1 MAKKKNRNT
10 KGKIVSAAWDLFY
23 RQGYENT
30 TVEEIIEESGT
41 SRGSFYHYFD
51 GKDALLSSLSYL
63 FDDKYEEL
71 LETLDTDRNAFD
83 ILMYLNRELFGMIER
98 TVSVEL
104 LAQMYAAQLTTKG
117 EKHLL
122 DRSRVYFRLL
132 KKIVRQGAERGEFRP
147 GLAQEEIVRAFAM
160 WERAQLYDWCLCGG
174 DYSLVAYAEKMTP
187 LFLESFRV
195 GE

>member
-83 ILMYLNRELFGMIER
+83 ILMYLNREL
-98 TVSVEL
+98 

-122 DRSRVYFRLL
+122 DRDRLYYRLL
-132 KKIVRQGAERGEFRP
+132 RQIARQGQDRSELRQDIPTG
-147 GLAQEEIVRAFAM
+147 EIVKTYALC
-160 WERAQLYDWCLCGG
+160 ERALLYDWCICGG
-174 DYSLVAYAEKMTP
+174 EYSLREYSAKMMP
-187 LFLESFRV
+187 IFLTHLRASV
-195 GE
+195 VDKKLSDSI